1 MVAIDDLSRNQNRME
16 DNNDE
21 KMLGCNS
28 EISGRN
34 IIS

>member
-1 MVAIDDLSRNQNRME
+1 MVAIDDLSRNQNRIE

-21 KMLGCNS
+21 KMSGRNS

-34 IIS
+34 INS